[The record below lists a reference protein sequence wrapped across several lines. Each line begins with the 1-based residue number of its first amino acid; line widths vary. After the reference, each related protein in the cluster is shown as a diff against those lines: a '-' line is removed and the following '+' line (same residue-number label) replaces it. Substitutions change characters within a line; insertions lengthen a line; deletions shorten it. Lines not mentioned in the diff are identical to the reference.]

1 LTDPVLSVR
10 DLHVSFRTDGGTVAA
25 VRGVDFDLAPGEILG
40 IVGESGSGK
49 STAAMA
55 LTALNRTTNATLSG
69 QVLHGGRDLLT
80 LREGELRAVRGA
92 EIAMIFQDPMTALTP
107 VRRVGAL
114 IAEVLRAHEPLSRG
128 AARTRAVALLE
139 DVGIANAA
147 ARIDDYPHQFSG
159 GMRQRVMI
167 AMALACR
174 PAVLVADEPTTA
186 LDVTIQAQIL
196 RLIRRLRVEHQTA
209 VVLITHDLG
218 VVAEVADRV
227 AVMYAGRW
235 VEEAPVAELFAHP
248 RHPYTQGLLAS
259 VPRLDR
265 PRIGRL
271 TAIPGQ
277 PPVMTA
283 LRDEG
288 CPFAARCPRAEA
300 ACASGVLVLEDR
312 GGGPS
317 HRDACRLSGAPAAA
331 VVAP

>member
-1 LTDPVLSVR
+1 
-10 DLHVSFRTDGGTVAA
+10 
-25 VRGVDFDLAPGEILG
+25 
-40 IVGESGSGK
+40 
-49 STAAMA
+49 
-55 LTALNRTTNATLSG
+55 
-69 QVLHGGRDLLT
+69 
-80 LREGELRAVRGA
+80 
-92 EIAMIFQDPMTALTP
+92 
-107 VRRVGAL
+107 
-114 IAEVLRAHEPLSRG
+114 
-128 AARTRAVALLE
+128 
-139 DVGIANAA
+139 
-147 ARIDDYPHQFSG
+147 
-159 GMRQRVMI
+159 VMI

-196 RLIRRLRVEHQTA
+196 RLIRRLRAEHQTA

-271 TAIPGQ
+271 TAIPGA

-283 LRDEG
+283 LADEG
-288 CPFAARCPRAEA
+288 CPFAARCPRAEP
-300 ACASGVLVLEDR
+300 ACLDGLLLLEDR

-317 HRDACRLSGAPAAA
+317 HRDACRRSGAAAA
-331 VVAP
+331 VPA